1 MRGRKCCTP
10 SLFILRNLV
19 FSLCT
24 VYFAAMKRNKKY
36 LLSAVLLALTFTGCI
51 THSIF
56 VDLSAENGLG
66 YRIVGDSLDIYDSRV
81 MLPDAYGWE
90 FVAQDVEIVDDDRSI
105 ILDYIHDG
113 LSDVIHPLGPN
124 ENPGFINSSIKK
136 GFLFSARIFKIGF
149 PSWKV
154 LTNYGDPEEFYTD
167 EIRLLKDDGFEN
179 LLTDDR
185 RYSLE
190 RKRALALRKS
200 SEKRYKKQFMQLIDI
215 WQAKSVD
222 IDKEKLFLDSEN
234 LFENSLNEYT
244 SQFDSVSP
252 ENVSLE
258 WYADLREIFADNA
271 SEITGEKREWFLY
284 VADSLEHRYKCWLD
298 LQDDSIELAVVL
310 PGTFQIADAD
320 SVSGDT
326 LFWSLNAEYFAN
338 SDYEIKAKSYT
349 LQPAGLSTSFVV
361 LLIVVVY
368 VVRRKSRS

>member
-1 MRGRKCCTP
+1 M
-10 SLFILRNLV
+10 
-19 FSLCT
+19 
-24 VYFAAMKRNKKY
+24 YFVTMKRNRLY
-36 LLSAVLLALTFTGCI
+36 LLSAILIALTFTGCI

-56 VDLSAENGLG
+56 VDLSADNGLE

-81 MLPDAYGWE
+81 LLPDAYGWE
-90 FVAQDVEIVDDDRSI
+90 FVAQDIEIDDDQKSV
-105 ILDYIHDG
+105 ILDYKHDTTKEAF
-113 LSDVIHPLGPN
+113 HPFSPT

-154 LTNYGDPEEFYTD
+154 LALYGDPEEFYTD
-167 EIRLLKDDGFEN
+167 DIRLLNDDGFDD
-179 LLTDDR
+179 LLTDER
-185 RYSLE
+185 RSSLE

-215 WQAKSVD
+215 WIAKGID
-222 IDKEKLFLDSEN
+222 IDREKVLFDGKN
-234 LFENSLNEYT
+234 LFEISLNEYT
-244 SQFDSVSP
+244 SQFDSVTP

-258 WYADLREIFADNA
+258 WYTDLREIFADNA
-271 SEITGEKREWFLY
+271 SEITGEKRAWFLN
-284 VADSLEHRYKCWLD
+284 VADSLEHRYKCWMD

-368 VVRRKSRS
+368 VVRRKSRA